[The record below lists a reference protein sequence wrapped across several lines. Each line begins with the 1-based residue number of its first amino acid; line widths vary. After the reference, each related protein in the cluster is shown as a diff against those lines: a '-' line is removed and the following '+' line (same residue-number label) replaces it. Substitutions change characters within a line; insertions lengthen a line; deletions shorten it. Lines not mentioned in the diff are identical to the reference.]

1 MISILFKNR
10 ILFFRSCLTDWIEAI
25 HSIITLSAS
34 ASAWLLDFLASEEG
48 LKYIKPYLV
57 ESTARDVRINFSGL
71 LEKSLSSLSS
81 HGPDTNCSVGGIIRH
96 IVSLL
101 GDVGDN
107 VKNSSQYFWFLFMYA
122 QMVDQSSYSLKKLVC
137 SLIRVLVN
145 ANSFLISG
153 HFKIVFSSSLVSLYT
168 RY

>member
-1 MISILFKNR
+1 M
-10 ILFFRSCLTDWIEAI
+10 
-25 HSIITLSAS
+25 
-34 ASAWLLDFLASEEG
+34 
-48 LKYIKPYLV
+48 V

-71 LEKSLSSLSS
+71 LEKSLSTLSS
-81 HGPDTNCSVGGIIRH
+81 HGPDTNCSVGHIIRH

-101 GDVGDN
+101 SDVGDN